1 MTGVLGME
9 GDEVPPD
16 LPATFTIEAGATA
29 VCRLPSHHK
38 ETDVLRTLLIKQLPL
53 LLLPALLTGCG
64 LTQSVSDGIIG
75 HEIHFYKQVKTLRLD
90 VTARRELN
98 TDAQENTSLSE
109 PVMVRVYQQD
119 RKVFDKTVY
128 QQLLT
133 QGDDTPET
141 EILASRSLVVKP
153 GEDAGLN
160 MPLDEQAQFVAVVA
174 LFRAPDMAKNDWKLV
189 LARDDLDPDRPRI
202 IEAGHNRLI
211 LQPLKDD

>member
-1 MTGVLGME
+1 MKS
-9 GDEVPPD
+9 
-16 LPATFTIEAGATA
+16 I
-29 VCRLPSHHK
+29 
-38 ETDVLRTLLIKQLPL
+38 
-53 LLLPALLTGCG
+53 
-64 LTQSVSDGIIG
+64 
-75 HEIHFYKQVKTLRLD
+75 FYKQVKTLRLD

-141 EILASRSLVVKP
+141 EILASRSWLVKP

-189 LARDDLDPDRPRI
+189 LARDDRPGQ
-202 IEAGHNRLI
+202 AAHH
-211 LQPLKDD
+211 

>member
-1 MTGVLGME
+1 MRCRRTCLRHS
-9 GDEVPPD
+9 
-16 LPATFTIEAGATA
+16 LLRQGATA

-64 LTQSVSDGIIG
+64 LTQSVSDGTSSAMKSI
-75 HEIHFYKQVKTLRLD
+75 FYKQVKTLRLD

-109 PVMVRVYQQD
+109 PVMVRVYQLKD

-133 QGDDTPET
+133 QGDDTPGT